1 VSGLC
6 KHIGV
11 ALKKL
16 ALKRLTK
23 SDLTIFEW
31 HFRNRNAGNQKS
43 INLNADVF
51 VDELYPGVP
60 TLALTNGNEMPISVG
75 IFGPGLKP
83 ELPLARKIIK
93 GATYKNWRLNG
104 EFIFNPE
111 GDPNRFNVLLP
122 GDLAV
127 LEFAGE
133 PHPMSLRMFLL
144 ASSLSCDADILSRLN
159 HILGECSMAVLSKRA
174 LTSALDS
181 IELAADHPLNELLLD
196 TSLED
201 AALGGYRG
209 IRDLLKRSSGSKLTQ
224 HELVRA
230 REDADRTGE
239 LGAGLVFGYL
249 QAQIIVGALAAVDW
263 QSKVNA
269 ILPYDFVAFLP
280 SSERLKIKVRST
292 RGPFRLPLHISLSEF
307 REAAD
312 SSEPYC
318 IYRVY
323 GLDENGGYL
332 RINAD
337 FRTFANEIIDG
348 LDRLPDSVNPD
359 TLSVDPEE
367 LAFGRAIRIE
377 FSAIDEPM

>member
-1 VSGLC
+1 MD
-6 KHIGV
+6 GV
-11 ALKKL
+11 TIKKL

-51 VDELYPGVP
+51 VNELYPAVP
-60 TLALTNGNEMPISVG
+60 TVALTNGNEMPVSVG
-75 IFGPGLKP
+75 IFGPGIKP

-93 GATYKNWRLNG
+93 GAAYKNWRLNG
-104 EFIFNPE
+104 EFIFNPA
-111 GDPNRFNVLLP
+111 GDPDRFNALLP

-127 LEFAGE
+127 LEFVGE
-133 PHPMSLRMFLL
+133 PHPTSLRMFLL
-144 ASSLSCDADILSRLN
+144 ASALPCDSGVLSRLN
-159 HILGECSMAVLSKRA
+159 EVLGDRSMAALSKRA
-174 LTSALDS
+174 LASAIDS
-181 IELAADHPLNELLLD
+181 TDLASDHPLNELLLD

-209 IRDLLKRSSGSKLTQ
+209 IRDLLKRSSGTKLTQ
-224 HELVRA
+224 HEVVRA
-230 REDADRTGE
+230 REDADRASD
-239 LGAGLVFGYL
+239 LGAELVFGYL
-249 QAQIIVGALAAVDW
+249 RAQLMVGTLAGVEW
-263 QSKVNA
+263 LSKENA
-269 ILPYDFVAFLP
+269 ILPYDFAAVLP

-292 RGPFRLPLHISLSEF
+292 RGSFRLPLHISLSEF
-307 REAAD
+307 RESAD
-312 SSEPYC
+312 SPEPYS
-318 IYRVY
+318 IYRIY

-337 FRTFANEIIDG
+337 FRPFANEVLDG

-367 LAFGRAIRIE
+367 LPFGPETRIE
-377 FSAIDEPM
+377 FSTAVDEPT